1 MNSPNTLPTQRDRTA
16 VSSASSTT
24 PSDLIRY
31 AMESNADLEK
41 LEKLFELQTRWE
53 EREAK
58 KAFVADMAEFKRL
71 PLAINK
77 DNHVEFRTDKGITAY
92 DHATI
97 GNVVGVIVP
106 ALAEFGFSHRW
117 IIERGEGGLIRVRCV
132 ITHRLGHSEETVLE
146 AGLDQTGGKN
156 NIQAMISTKT
166 YLERHSLLAAT
177 GLATMDT
184 PDGYD
189 EEAEK
194 AKEAAALA
202 AKEAKNK
209 DGKPKYPEP
218 WRADKFKAII
228 EGKQGKLVSAG
239 THTADALIV
248 WMVAKAPLTA
258 AQEAEIRALAPAQS
272 GDVMASEDELSRLR
286 LTAED
291 LGITEAEICKKFAL
305 ASLNALPANMVLA
318 VAKFISDP
326 IGM

>member
-1 MNSPNTLPTQRDRTA
+1 MNAPTALVERKQQTA
-16 VSSASSTT
+16 VTTTT
-24 PSDLIRY
+24 PADLIRY

-71 PLAINK
+71 PLSINK

-106 ALAEFGFSHRW
+106 ALAEFRFSHRW

-132 ITHRLGHSEETVLE
+132 ITHRLGYSEETVLE

-202 AKEAKNK
+202 AKEAKNNK
-209 DGKPKYPEP
+209 PEP
-218 WRADKFKAII
+218 WASDKFAATMAKH
-228 EGKQGKLVSAG
+228 GKMVTAG
-239 THTADALIV
+239 TKTAADLLT
-248 WMVAKAPLTA
+248 WMRTKAPLTA
-258 AQEAEIRALAPAQS
+258 EQEAQVNALTPKAKEGEVLAPE
-272 GDVMASEDELSRLR
+272 DRSEYEM
-286 LTAED
+286 TP
-291 LGITEAEICKKFAL
+291 AEIEAARKREMEEAQK
-305 ASLNALPANMVLA
+305 
-318 VAKFISDP
+318 
-326 IGM
+326 

>member
-1 MNSPNTLPTQRDRTA
+1 MNAPPAIIERQQTA
-16 VSSASSTT
+16 ITTTT
-24 PSDLIRY
+24 PADLIRY

-71 PLAINK
+71 PLSISK

-117 IIERGEGGLIRVRCV
+117 VIERGEGGLIRVRCI

-202 AKEAKNK
+202 AKESN
-209 DGKPKYPEP
+209 GKKSEPKAPEP
-218 WRADKFKAII
+218 WPADKFAATLA
-228 EGKQGKLVSAG
+228 GKNAGKVKDG
-239 THTADALIV
+239 TATAASLID
-248 WMVAKAPLTA
+248 WMRAKHPLTA
-258 AQEAEIRALAPAQS
+258 EQEAEIKALAPAQS

-286 LTAED
+286 LAAED

-305 ASLNALPANMVLA
+305 ASLNAMPANMVLA

>member
-1 MNSPNTLPTQRDRTA
+1 MAITT
-16 VSSASSTT
+16 TT

-41 LEKLFELQTRWE
+41 LEKLFELQARWE

-71 PLAINK
+71 NLSISK
-77 DNHVEFRTDKGITAY
+77 DHHVEFKTDKGITAY

-106 ALAEFGFSHRW
+106 ALAQFGFSHRW
-117 IIERGEGGLIRVRCV
+117 VIERGEGGLIRVRCV

-177 GLATMDT
+177 GLATSDT
-184 PDGYD
+184 PDDYD

-194 AKEAAALA
+194 AREAAAL
-202 AKEAKNK
+202 EAKARAAAPKNK
-209 DGKPKYPEP
+209 VMDPWPK
-218 WRADKFKAII
+218 DKFDATLAKHAPTI
-228 EGKQGKLVSAG
+228 KAG
-239 THTADALIV
+239 TKTAADLIK
-248 WMVAKAPLTA
+248 WFEAKAPLTPE
-258 AQEAEIRALAPAQS
+258 QEAAVRALAPRAKEGEVLAPEDRS
-272 GDVMASEDELSRLR
+272 EFGVMSD
-286 LTAED
+286 
-291 LGITEAEICKKFAL
+291 AEIAAARKREMEEAQ
-305 ASLNALPANMVLA
+305 A
-318 VAKFISDP
+318 
-326 IGM
+326 